1 MTTLTEGRHTAEFI
15 LSEGN
20 GQISRGNV
28 TLEGGF
34 TDAGVIVAGTVLGKL
49 TSGGKYVIS
58 PNSGSDGSQ
67 TAVAI
72 LIDNVDVTDA
82 DVVAAVILRDAEVN
96 GDCLVFDST
105 VDDGTKEA
113 TKATQLAAVGII
125 VR

>member
-20 GQISRGNV
+20 GNVSRDNV

-34 TDAGVIVAGTVLGKL
+34 TDAGVIKAGTVLGKL
-49 TSGGKYVIS
+49 TSGGHYVIS
-58 PNSGSDGSQ
+58 PNSGADGSQ

-82 DVVAAVILRDAEVN
+82 DVVAAVIARNAEVN
-96 GDCLVFDST
+96 GDCLEFDST
-105 VDDGTKEA
+105 VDDADKKA